1 MGTIRIFTFFFLAAF
16 AVFCLT
22 AAQVQAEDLNLQ
34 KLIEECLRNSPELRA
49 SGSQVSAAEYRVPQV
64 KTLPDPMITF
74 GYQNEGFNKFT
85 YGNPN
90 NANSQGIVSVSQA
103 FPFPGKLGLKGE
115 AASKESE
122 SLGANYEALRLKTV
136 SRVKELYFDLYTAY
150 KDVDLIHENT
160 VLFSRAEDAALA
172 RYSTG
177 KGSQQEVLMAQTEKY
192 MLLEKEEMLR
202 QKIESMDAVLNAAVG
217 RPAGSQLGRPS
228 DQPAANLTYT
238 LEELFNIANEK
249 SPELKADDRM
259 IEAAEAKVAFAKKDY
274 YPDFTV
280 TASYFPRGNGFE
292 DMWSLT
298 AGVTIPIFYRT
309 KQRQAV
315 NEAEASLN
323 AARSEK
329 EATRL
334 MIASTIR
341 DNYATVTAAK
351 KLMSLYK
358 DGLIP
363 KSRQDIELALSGYT
377 TGTVDALTV
386 ITRIKAIIDFET
398 SYWGQFAEREKAIA
412 RLEASANLP
421 GITDKNKAGNQ

>member
-1 MGTIRIFTFFFLAAF
+1 MGSKRIFTLSFLAAF
-16 AVFCLT
+16 AVFCFV
-22 AAQVQAEDLNLQ
+22 AAQVRAEDLDLRQ
-34 KLIEECLRNSPELRA
+34 LIEEALRNSPELRA
-49 SGSQVSAAEYRVPQV
+49 SGSQVSAAEYRIPQV
-64 KTLPDPMITF
+64 KTFPDPMLTF
-74 GYQNEGFNKFT
+74 GYQNEGFNRFT

-90 NANSQGIVSVSQA
+90 NPNTQGVVSASQS

-115 AASKESE
+115 AASREAE
-122 SLGANYEALRLKTV
+122 SLGANHEALRLKTV
-136 SRVKELYFDLYTAY
+136 SRVKELYFDLYTSY
-150 KDVDLIHENT
+150 KDIDLIHENT
-160 VLFSRAEDAALA
+160 ALFSRAEDAALA

-192 MLLEKEEMLR
+192 LLLGKEEMLR
-202 QKIESMDAVLNAAVG
+202 QRIESLDAMLNAVVG
-217 RPAGSQLGRPS
+217 RPADSPLGSPV
-228 DQPAANLTYT
+228 DQPPANLTFT
-238 LEELFNIANEK
+238 LDELINIANEQ
-249 SPELKADDRM
+249 SPELKAKDKM
-259 IEAAEAKVAFAKKDY
+259 IEAAESRVAFSKKDY

-280 TASYFPRGNGFE
+280 TGSYFPRGNGFE

-323 AARSEK
+323 GARSDR

-341 DNYATVTAAK
+341 DNYAMLKAAD

-363 KSRQDIELALSGYT
+363 KSRQDVELALSGYR
-377 TGTVDALTV
+377 TGSVDALTV
-386 ITRIKAIIDFET
+386 ITRLKAVIDFES
-398 SYWGQFAEREKAIA
+398 SYWGQFAEREKALA
-412 RLEASANLP
+412 RIQALT
-421 GITDKNKAGNQ
+421 GKVNQQ